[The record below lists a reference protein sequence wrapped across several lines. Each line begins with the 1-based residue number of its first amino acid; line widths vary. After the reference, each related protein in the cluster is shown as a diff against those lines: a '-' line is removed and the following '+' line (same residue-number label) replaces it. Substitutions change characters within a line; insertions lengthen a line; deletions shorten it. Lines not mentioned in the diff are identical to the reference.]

1 MVETLT
7 FSLAPLLDHLGPEI
21 EAALRKYSC
30 LSASCPDSLREAIR
44 YSLLAPGKRLRPM
57 LVLMAAEACGGSLS
71 AAMPAACAVEMIH
84 AYSLIHD
91 DLPAMDDDDL
101 RRGRPTCHKAF
112 GEAMAILAGD
122 GLLSL
127 AFQVLAE
134 GIRPANV
141 AAACCAALAEASG
154 PCQLVGGQADDIA
167 ADRAAPSGERPPS
180 TFGRG
185 AGGEGGLERRAVPD
199 RATDREHLE
208 SIHARKTGAMIRV
221 SLRLGGMTAGAAA
234 ESLTALDEYGR
245 RLGLAFQITDDLLDV
260 RSTQE
265 SMGKRVGKDAEQGK
279 ITFPGLLGVDES
291 AAYAAQLI
299 AEACAAL
306 EPLGP
311 RAEGL
316 VMLARYVLE
325 RNR

>member
-1 MVETLT
+1 MVKAPTS
-7 FSLAPLLDHLGPEI
+7 SLAPYVDRLGPEI
-21 EAALRKYSC
+21 EAALRKCSC
-30 LSASCPDSLREAIR
+30 LPASCPDPLREAIR

-57 LVLMAAEACGGSLS
+57 LALLAAEACGGSLS
-71 AAMPAACAVEMIH
+71 MAMPAACAVEMIH

-101 RRGRPTCHKAF
+101 RRGRPTCHKVF

-134 GIRPANV
+134 GVRPQTV

-154 PCQLVGGQADDIA
+154 PCQLVGGQADDVA
-167 ADRAAPSGERPPS
+167 ADRAGVDC
-180 TFGRG
+180 TIH
-185 AGGEGGLERRAVPD
+185 
-199 RATDREHLE
+199 DREHLE

-221 SLRLGGMTAGAAA
+221 SLRLGGMTVGA
-234 ESLTALDEYGR
+234 EPEPLKALDEYGK

-260 RSTQE
+260 RSTE
-265 SMGKRVGKDAEQGK
+265 ENMGKRVRKDAEKGK

-291 AAYAAQLI
+291 AAHAEKLI
-299 AEACAAL
+299 ADACVAL

-311 RAEGL
+311 QAEGL
-316 VMLARYVLE
+316 IALARYVLE
-325 RNR
+325 RDR

>member
-1 MVETLT
+1 MVNTLT
-7 FSLAPLLDHLGPEI
+7 PSLAPYVDRLGPKI
-21 EAALRKYSC
+21 EAALRKSSC
-30 LSASCPDSLREAIR
+30 LPAGCPDPLREAMR

-57 LVLMAAEACGGSLS
+57 LVLMAAEACGGDLS

-84 AYSLIHD
+84 TYSLIHD

-112 GEAMAILAGD
+112 GEALAILAGD

-134 GIRPANV
+134 GVRPAAV
-141 AAACCAALAEASG
+141 AAACCAALAEAAG

-167 ADRAAPSGERPPS
+167 QGQGQVLSE
-180 TFGRG
+180 
-185 AGGEGGLERRAVPD
+185 
-199 RATDREHLE
+199 REHLE

-221 SLRLGGMTAGAAA
+221 SLRLGGMTAEAAPQQL
-234 ESLTALDEYGR
+234 EALDQYGR
-245 RLGLAFQITDDLLDV
+245 RLGLAFQVTDDLLDV
-260 RSTQE
+260 RSTEE
-265 SMGKRVGKDAEQGK
+265 SMGKRVGKDAEKGK
-279 ITFPGLLGVDES
+279 ITFPGLLGVDQS

-306 EPLGP
+306 QPLGP
-311 RAEGL
+311 QAEGL
-316 VMLARYVLE
+316 VTLARYVLE